1 MKTNTVLLGISALLC
16 MLLGACLAL
25 FFRSSGCE
33 SDSGFTTGE
42 RTMLSDGIERVYY
55 VRLPENYNSSD
66 TSYPLIFAFH
76 GLTGDYTNWTEGYY
90 DLQDVVGDEAILV
103 YPNALVTNDKTQWH
117 YQRDVLFFDDLHTE
131 LEENLCFDK
140 RKVFAVG
147 HSNGAGMTHALGCQR
162 GSILRAIAPVAG
174 SLLDYESCGGQVSVI
189 MTHGSNDTIMPVGQT
204 ASSREYW
211 IAINSCNKGEP
222 EEGMDPMCDAYSGC
236 DFHFPV
242 QYCEHSEGHDWP
254 VFASEAIWNFFT
266 HLPPAVPSDKPSDV
280 DIENLGKGTI
290 SFKVLYPADF
300 VGTPDLVALALYPYD
315 STQPFGGSPLSI
327 LDLEIPPGE
336 YTFGEVT
343 EYEDVEIDLLGVE
356 YGDYALT
363 VIVFVEGSSH
373 PMPGDGIDY
382 MGVQNFTLDSDT
394 LEVITPFELEL
405 VKW

>member
-1 MKTNTVLLGISALLC
+1 
-16 MLLGACLAL
+16 
-25 FFRSSGCE
+25 
-33 SDSGFTTGE
+33 
-42 RTMLSDGIERVYY
+42 MLSHGIERVYY
-55 VRLPENYNSSD
+55 VKLPENYNSSD
-66 TSYPLIFAFH
+66 SHYPLIFAFH

-90 DLQDVVGDEAILV
+90 NLQDVVGDQAILV
-103 YPNALVTNDKTQWH
+103 YPNALLKNGLSQWDYDND
-117 YQRDVLFFDDLHTE
+117 LPFFDDLYAE
-131 LEENLCFDK
+131 LEQNLCFDT

-147 HSNGAGMTHALGCQR
+147 HSNGAGMTHTLGCQR
-162 GSILRAIAPVAG
+162 GNVLRAIAPVAG
-174 SLLDYESCGGQVSVI
+174 SLLNYESCSGQVAVM
-189 MTHGSNDTIMPVGQT
+189 MTHGSNDTIMPVQQT
-204 ASSREYW
+204 ASSRDYW

-222 EEGMDPMCDAYSGC
+222 AEGMDPMCNTYSDC

-266 HLPPAVPSDKPSDV
+266 SLPPAVPSDKPSDV

-300 VGTPDLVALALYPYD
+300 VGTPYLVALALYPFD
-315 STQPFGGSPLSI
+315 STQPFGGSPLYI
-327 LDLEIPPGE
+327 LELAIPPGE

-343 EYEDVEIDLLGVE
+343 EYDDVEIRLLGVN

-363 VIVFVEGSSH
+363 AIVFVEGSSH

-382 MGVQNFTLDSDT
+382 IGVQNFTLDSDT
-394 LEVITPFELEL
+394 LAVTTPFELAL